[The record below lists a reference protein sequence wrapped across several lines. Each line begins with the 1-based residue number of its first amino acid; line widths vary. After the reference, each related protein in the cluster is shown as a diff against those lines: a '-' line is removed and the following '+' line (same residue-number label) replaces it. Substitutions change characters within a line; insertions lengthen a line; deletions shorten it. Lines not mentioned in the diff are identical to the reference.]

1 MPRLA
6 EYVSHCQSSEGVGR
20 DMKVFETD
28 LGTVQGYQG
37 TGLCG
42 SLSETMSIFAEQ
54 GQYLCIATQSRM
66 RTIPS
71 FMTYWTQRTGPTS

>member
-20 DMKVFETD
+20 DLKVFETD

-54 GQYLCIATQSRM
+54 GQYLLHCN
-66 RTIPS
+66 PK
-71 FMTYWTQRTGPTS
+71 